1 MPIMLAAFKP
11 RSASSPARLAAL
23 PPPGPSRDLTGIVNA
38 LDRVMAVIEFNPDGT
53 IITANANFSSA
64 MGYALDE
71 IQGRH
76 HRMFAEASY
85 AGSDDYRR
93 FWDRL
98 NRGEFVTGEFKRLAK
113 GNREIWLQASYNP
126 IMDTSGKVVRVVKF
140 ATDITEQKYKAMDAT
155 GQLEAINRSQA
166 VIEFNLDG
174 TIINANANFCNA
186 VGYALSD
193 IKGRHHRMFVDPAY
207 GASVEYAQFWEG
219 LRRGEFQ
226 AAEYKRFGNG
236 GRTIWIQASYNPI
249 RNADGVPVKVVKYAT
264 DITASVERRLR
275 NEKLSTEIERDL
287 AGIAD
292 NISAVSRQASEV
304 AGAASQTSE
313 TIQSV
318 AAAAEELTA
327 SINEISSSVSASKK
341 SADEAHKLTQSADA
355 STVVL
360 TRTAEQMTGIVELI
374 DDIASQIN
382 LLALNATIES
392 ARAGEAGRGF
402 AVVAAEVKQL
412 AAQVSS
418 ATKTISSEIHGVQSV
433 SAEVVSALKAIQ
445 GSVTTI
451 SNSISEVASA
461 VQQQSAATSEIS
473 ATMQSASLSVTSIDK
488 GIGAMAGAM
497 ASASH
502 STEQVRGNMLVLVQ

>member
-1 MPIMLAAFKP
+1 MLAAFKP
-11 RSASSPARLAAL
+11 RPAAAPVLPAL
-23 PPPGPSRDLTGIVNA
+23 PPAPARDVSGMINA
-38 LDRVMAVIEFNPDGT
+38 IDRVMAVIEFNPDGT

-76 HRMFAEASY
+76 HRMFAEPVYGA
-85 AGSDDYRR
+85 SDDYRR
-93 FWDRL
+93 FWERL
-98 NRGEFVTGEFKRLAK
+98 NRGEFVAGEFKRFAK

-126 IMDTSGKVVRVVKF
+126 IMDGSGKVVRVVKF
-140 ATDITEQKYKAMDAT
+140 ATDITEQKYKAIDAT

-174 TIINANANFCNA
+174 AILSANPNFCNA
-186 VGYALSD
+186 VGYQLAD
-193 IKGRHHRMFVDPAY
+193 IKGRHHRMFVEPAY

-226 AAEYKRFGNG
+226 AAEYKRIGNG

-264 DITASVERRLR
+264 DITATVEKRLR
-275 NEKLSTEIERDL
+275 NEKLSNEIEGDL
-287 AGIAD
+287 SGIAD
-292 NISAVSRQASEV
+292 NISNVSRQASEV
-304 AGAASQTSE
+304 AGAATQTSE

-327 SINEISSSVSASKK
+327 SINEISSSVASSKH
-341 SADEAHKLTQSADA
+341 SADEAHRLTQAADA
-355 STVVL
+355 STMAL

-412 AAQVSS
+412 AAQVSA

-433 SAEVVSALKAIQ
+433 SADVVSSLKAIQ
-445 GSVTTI
+445 GSVTVI
-451 SNSISEVASA
+451 SSSISQVAAA
-461 VQQQSAATSEIS
+461 VQQQSSATSEIS
-473 ATMQSASLSVTSIDK
+473 ATMQSASTSVTAIDK
-488 GIGAMAGAM
+488 GVGAMAGAM
-497 ASASH
+497 SSAAH
-502 STEQVRGNMLVLVQ
+502 STEQIRGNMQMLVK

>member
-1 MPIMLAAFKP
+1 MLSAFKSRPATSNAPRLVAPIPPAESYDQDVVFKSSAFEGSAGAMMTVDRDLKIIHANESTRKLLRENAAAFRTIWPAFNPDAIIGTCIDVFHKAPSHQRQILADPSRLPYRTDITVGDLKFALNVSAVFDNQRNYVGNVLQWDDVTTARLNSGMLAA
-11 RSASSPARLAAL
+11 L
-23 PPPGPSRDLTGIVNA
+23 
-38 LDRVMAVIEFNPDGT
+38 
-53 IITANANFSSA
+53 
-64 MGYALDE
+64 
-71 IQGRH
+71 
-76 HRMFAEASY
+76 
-85 AGSDDYRR
+85 
-93 FWDRL
+93 
-98 NRGEFVTGEFKRLAK
+98 
-113 GNREIWLQASYNP
+113 
-126 IMDTSGKVVRVVKF
+126 
-140 ATDITEQKYKAMDAT
+140 
-155 GQLEAINRSQA
+155 NRSQA
-166 VIEFNLDG
+166 IIEFTLDG
-174 TIINANANFCNA
+174 TILNANDNFVNA
-186 VGYALSD
+186 MGYRLDD
-193 IKGRHHRMFVDPAY
+193 IKGRHHRMFMDPSDA
-207 GASVEYAQFWEG
+207 ARPEYAAFWEA
-219 LRRGEFQ
+219 LRRGEYQ
-226 AAEYKRFGNG
+226 TGEYKRVASGN
-236 GRTIWIQASYNPI
+236 RTIWIQASYNPI
-249 RNADGVPVKVVKYAT
+249 LDGNGRPMKVVKFAV
-264 DITASVERRLR
+264 DITATVERRLR
-275 NEKLSTEIERDL
+275 NERLSTEIEQDL

-327 SINEISSSVSASKK
+327 SINEISSSVASSKK
-341 SADEAHKLTQSADA
+341 SADEAHKLTQTADA
-355 STVVL
+355 STVAL

-433 SAEVVSALKAIQ
+433 SAEVVGALKAIQ
-445 GSVTTI
+445 GSVNTI
-451 SNSISEVASA
+451 SGSIAEVASA

-488 GIGAMAGAM
+488 GIGAMANAM

-502 STEQVRGNMLVLVQ
+502 STEQVRGNMAVLVK

>member
-1 MPIMLAAFKP
+1 MLAVFKS
-11 RSASSPARLAAL
+11 RPAPIPTYPPAL
-23 PPPGPSRDLTGIVNA
+23 PPPGPSRDTAGMVNA
-38 LDRVMAVIEFNPDGT
+38 IDRVMAVIEFNPDGT
-53 IITANANFSSA
+53 IITANSNFSSA
-64 MGYALDE
+64 MGYGMDE

-76 HRMFAEASY
+76 HRMFADPAY
-85 AGSDDYRR
+85 ANSDDYRR

-98 NRGEFVTGEFKRLAK
+98 NRGEFVAGEFKRFAK

-126 IMDTSGKVVRVVKF
+126 IMDPSGKVVRVVKF
-140 ATDITEQKYKAMDAT
+140 ATDITDQKNKMMDAT

-174 TIINANANFCNA
+174 TIITANANFCNA

-193 IKGRHHRMFVDPAY
+193 IKGRHHRMFVEPAY
-207 GASVEYAQFWEG
+207 GASMDYANFWEG

-249 RNADGVPVKVVKYAT
+249 KNADGVPVKVVKYAT

-275 NEKLSTEIERDL
+275 NEKLSVEIERDL
-287 AGIAD
+287 SGIAD
-292 NISAVSRQASEV
+292 NISDVSRQASEV
-304 AGAASQTSE
+304 SQAASQTSE

-327 SINEISSSVSASKK
+327 SIHEISTSVAASKR
-341 SADEAHKLTQSADA
+341 SSDEAHKLTQSADA
-355 STVVL
+355 STMAL
-360 TRTAEQMTGIVELI
+360 TKTAEQMTGIVELI

-433 SAEVVSALKAIQ
+433 SADVVAALKAIQ

-473 ATMQSASLSVTSIDK
+473 ATMQSASVSVTSIDK

-497 ASASH
+497 SAASR
-502 STEQVRGNMLVLVQ
+502 STEQVRGNMEVLVK